1 MARIPASPSVP
12 TNVCLTVGPD
22 GQIAGLNQLSDAL
35 RRISD
40 FMRANVAPP
49 ISQSAVT
56 LGIAADLDLGDL
68 STIDK
73 ALITWDKLFL
83 NRPTTPDDGENL
95 TPNWLANWE
104 TFGPGITEIE
114 FGAAGLYQLSWSLV
128 WTAAGS
134 TQDEAMTYPMMRTFE
149 RGIEYPSG
157 AKSYSM
163 EDTGIRA
170 STVYP
175 ARCFDVR
182 AGDKIGIYIERVAG
196 DSTANWTLQTPSF
209 LSIIKL

>member
-1 MARIPASPSVP
+1 M
-12 TNVCLTVGPD
+12 CLTVGPD
-22 GQIAGLNQLSDAL
+22 GQISGLNQLNDAL
-35 RRISD
+35 RRLSD
-40 FMRANVAPP
+40 YMRANVAPP
-49 ISQSAVT
+49 ISQSAIT
-56 LGIAADLDLGDL
+56 LSITEDQVLGDL
-68 STIDK
+68 WLGPESRK
-73 ALITWDKLFL
+73 LVTWDFMSL

-104 TFGPGITEIE
+104 TGGPGIDEIE

-134 TQDEAMTYPMMRTFE
+134 TQDHAKTYPSMRTFGE
-149 RGIEYPSG
+149 GIQYDS
-157 AKSYSM
+157 SLVSHST
-163 EDTGIRA
+163 EDTVMRS

-196 DSTANWTLQTPSF
+196 DSTANWTLETGSF